1 MTAPASPGQPG
12 DKPTPSAPR
21 QPPWWRPWLIP
32 LGLLLSAW
40 LLLPL
45 VFRDAP
51 QLTYTEFLQRVDQ
64 GEVDSVAIE
73 ANGDAHGR
81 LDDGSS
87 FTTAIP
93 VDLAG
98 DGLIERLE
106 EAEVTIEAV
115 PDRTTPHVSLV
126 RPCRPVCVRHRRSGH
141 GNHTFATDPAPW
153 SHRRPVAS
161 VAAPRVAGRG
171 PIASERPTP
180 LGRIVLPAT

>member
-87 FTTAIP
+87 FTTASEKNPTITI
-93 VDLAG
+93 LA
-98 DGLIERLE
+98 IAWR
-106 EAEVTIEAV
+106 
-115 PDRTTPHVSLV
+115 
-126 RPCRPVCVRHRRSGH
+126 
-141 GNHTFATDPAPW
+141 ATDYLAEELK
-153 SHRRPVAS
+153 
-161 VAAPRVAGRG
+161 RG
-171 PIASERPTP
+171 N
-180 LGRIVLPAT
+180 L